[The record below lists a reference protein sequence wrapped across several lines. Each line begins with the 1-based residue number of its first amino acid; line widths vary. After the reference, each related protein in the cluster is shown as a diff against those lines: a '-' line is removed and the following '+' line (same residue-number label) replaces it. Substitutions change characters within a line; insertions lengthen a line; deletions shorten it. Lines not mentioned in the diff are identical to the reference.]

1 MSILY
6 YDPFTEFDRLFDDAF
21 AARFL
26 PSTTIETTEGG
37 RAGRGTQR
45 RGPWRPRLDLHENK
59 EANTVS
65 AVFELPG
72 VKSEDVNIDVHQN
85 RLTVSGEFKSD
96 IPPDDP
102 GYVVRER
109 PRDKFSRTINLP
121 AGVKVSVALLV
132 VESTQRVVI
141 RIPQPEDI
149 KAKLENGLLIVTF
162 PKVTPEQEPR
172 RVAISS

>member
-21 AARFL
+21 ATRFL
-26 PSTTIETTEGG
+26 PST
-37 RAGRGTQR
+37 RLKPRGWSR
-45 RGPWRPRLDLHENK
+45 CKGVDVMVSPLSYRLDLHENK

-85 RLTVSGEFKSD
+85 RLTVSGEFKAD

-121 AGVKVSVALLV
+121 AGVK
-132 VESTQRVVI
+132 
-141 RIPQPEDI
+141 PEDV
-149 KAKLENGLLIVTF
+149 KAKLENGLLIVSF

-172 RVAISS
+172 RVAIRLESGS

>member
-121 AGVKVSVALLV
+121 AGVK
-132 VESTQRVVI
+132 
-141 RIPQPEDI
+141 PEDI

>member
-21 AARFL
+21 ATRFL

-121 AGVKVSVALLV
+121 AGVK
-132 VESTQRVVI
+132 
-141 RIPQPEDI
+141 PEDI
-149 KAKLENGLLIVTF
+149 RAKLENGLLIVTF